1 MPDALRIAIFG
12 ESYLPYLSGV
22 TIATDALARGLTDAG
37 HRVLLVVPR
46 PAEEPLARGPDEP
59 QVAWLPS
66 FQPPPPAPPGYRIP
80 LPFPSAALR
89 EARDFRPQVVH
100 AQSPFISGLMARRTA
115 RAVGAPLVFTHHTRF
130 GDYRHYLGPL
140 AAPGSALMSA
150 YLRRFWLGCAAV
162 IAPGRE
168 LAAEISEAIASRHA
182 RPMVR
187 PIPTGL
193 DLDWI
198 AAIPEGHPRREA
210 GWTPGADFV
219 VASLG
224 RLAKEKS
231 IDLLLDAFAHAAGER
246 PELRFLL
253 IGGGPLEEMVRA
265 RAERPDLKGRL
276 RVSGPRTREAAL
288 GLLKACE
295 LFAFASKTETQGL
308 VLAEALACGVPVVAL
323 EGPGVRDAVRD
334 GTDGVI
340 LPRAPDTTAAE
351 RLGSALVALAGDSDR
366 RDAMAREAREGS
378 SRFALA
384 GRVAE
389 VVALYRE
396 TLASG

>member
-1 MPDALRIAIFG
+1 MSDALRIAIFG

-22 TIATDALARGLTDAG
+22 TIATDALARGLTDAR

-182 RPMVR
+182 RPLVR

-231 IDLLLDAFAHAAGER
+231 IDLLLDAFADAAGER

-253 IGGGPLEEMVRA
+253 IGGGPLEEIVRA

>member
-1 MPDALRIAIFG
+1 
-12 ESYLPYLSGV
+12 
-22 TIATDALARGLTDAG
+22 
-37 HRVLLVVPR
+37 
-46 PAEEPLARGPDEP
+46 
-59 QVAWLPS
+59 
-66 FQPPPPAPPGYRIP
+66 
-80 LPFPSAALR
+80 
-89 EARDFRPQVVH
+89 
-100 AQSPFISGLMARRTA
+100 
-115 RAVGAPLVFTHHTRF
+115 
-130 GDYRHYLGPL
+130 
-140 AAPGSALMSA
+140 MSA

-308 VLAEALACGVPVVAL
+308 VLAEALACGVPVLAR